1 MDNIRFGQFIAQRR
15 KELGMTQKDLADK
28 LCVTDKAVSKW
39 ETGKGCPDVKLL
51 EALAQTLEVSL
62 VELIRGERQ
71 LTDHLTVDEAA
82 AVVSQAMDHSE
93 RITARRYLTLFRWTL
108 VALSLSC
115 GSALLP
121 YLRRIAHEL
130 YTKFI
135 LAPQQELIGNADGPT
150 TIIIGTATVQET
162 SPWLRLGFPV
172 LMAVCFLILSL
183 RVRKLER
190 KLDQ

>member
-39 ETGKGCPDVKLL
+39 ETGKGFPDVKLL

-93 RITARRYLTLFRWTL
+93 RITARRYLALFRWTL

-115 GSALLP
+115 VSALLP
-121 YLRRIAHEL
+121 YLRRISHDL
-130 YTKFI
+130 YTKFF
-135 LAPQQELIGNADGPT
+135 LAPQQGLIGGADGPT
-150 TIIIGTATVQET
+150 PIIIGTATVQEA
-162 SPWLRLGFPV
+162 SPWLRLGFPA